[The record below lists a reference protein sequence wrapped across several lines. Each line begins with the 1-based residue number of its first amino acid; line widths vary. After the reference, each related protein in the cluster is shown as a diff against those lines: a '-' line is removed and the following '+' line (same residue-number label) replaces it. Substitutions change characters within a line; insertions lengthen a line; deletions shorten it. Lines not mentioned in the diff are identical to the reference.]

1 MSIQTINTKRLA
13 RSLRFAVAFALSCHS
28 LSAQTGSYKLTHF
41 DCDIHI
47 ADSHHVAVTALV
59 QIVGNEGH
67 FPVSLTLVHYPTQEI
82 EGLGI
87 VDDHRNLISTSRNL
101 TNGALVVSI
110 AWPEDPAVANL
121 GFAFRV
127 GYEVVDASSD
137 ISRIP
142 LPVPNAR
149 TAFGER
155 PVQIAVAFPPGAIAT
170 GDTFPTLNWQ
180 DQSRGEAALANVPSL
195 AMIRWRPIG
204 SVRLAD
210 RIFTSSV
217 LTDAGMLAILFAG
230 SLAWWLRSRGGMR
243 NRVSAD

>member
-1 MSIQTINTKRLA
+1 MIDAKDLMRPLI
-13 RSLRFAVAFALSCHS
+13 FAIVLTLSCHS
-28 LSAQTGSYKLTHF
+28 VSAQAGSYKLTHL
-41 DCDIHI
+41 DCNIRI
-47 ADSHHVAVTALV
+47 ADPHHVAVTALI
-59 QIVGNEGH
+59 QIASDGGH
-67 FPVSLTLVHYPTQEI
+67 SPLSLTLVHYSTQEI
-82 EGLGI
+82 DDLRI
-87 VDDHRNLISTSRNL
+87 VDYQGGPISTVRNL

-110 AWPEDPAVANL
+110 PWAEGPAVANS

-127 GYEVVDASSD
+127 AYGVVDASSD

-155 PVQIAVAFPPGAIAT
+155 PVQIAVALPPGGIAT

-195 AMIRWRPIG
+195 AMIRWKPIG

-217 LTDAGMLAILFAG
+217 LTDAGMLAILLAG
-230 SLAWWLRSRGGMR
+230 SLVWWLRSRDGAR

>member
-1 MSIQTINTKRLA
+1 MIYANDLVRPLI
-13 RSLRFAVAFALSCHS
+13 FALVLTLSCHS
-28 LSAQTGSYKLTHF
+28 VSAQTSSYKLTHF
-41 DCDIHI
+41 DCNIRI
-47 ADSHHVAVTALV
+47 ADPHHVAVTVLIRIASD
-59 QIVGNEGH
+59 GGH
-67 FPVSLTLVHYPTQEI
+67 FPLSLTLVHYSTQAI
-82 EGLGI
+82 DDLRI
-87 VDDHRNLISTSRNL
+87 VDHQGGPISTVRNL
-101 TNGALVVSI
+101 TSGALVVSI
-110 AWPEDPAVANL
+110 PWPEGPAVANS

-155 PVQIAVAFPPGAIAT
+155 PVQIAIALPPEGIAT

-230 SLAWWLRSRGGMR
+230 SLVWWLRSRGGVR